1 MTLAKLHLGQ
11 NIGKR
16 KLTTLELLLIAAF
29 ALFLAYMSV
38 EPLVLPEGAMP
49 TTRPVVAAVAP
60 APVPADV
67 SAAAPVEPAP
77 SAQAAASS
85 VDTPQPAASQAQA
98 TATATE
104 TVQPAAEQKA
114 STSIPVGTIKPVFI
128 VTANSTVL
136 ERIAPIATVTIEEVA
151 SPAATAEAA
160 AVPVAPAPQE
170 TAQVDVAPAPAPAA
184 PQPAPV
190 VAEAPKQAAALR
202 FEVSDATGVDGFA
215 KGVAQALEQ
224 SGIAIAKVSS
234 VPAGKQRRTVIL
246 FREGFEEEAKRLSK
260 LFVTAPALVNNTA
273 SKDNAD
279 VADVK
284 LVLGSAAAREKNLL
298 ASDSGLPK
306 LSLGRLARSN

>member
-16 KLTTLELLLIAAF
+16 KLTTLELLLIASF

-38 EPLVLPEGAMP
+38 EPLVLPEGSAP
-49 TTRPVVAAVAP
+49 TARTVVATAAPAPALPEVSATAPTEPAAP
-60 APVPADV
+60 APVVAPATD
-67 SAAAPVEPAP
+67 AAQPVPA
-77 SAQAAASS
+77 QTAATTTE
-85 VDTPQPAASQAQA
+85 VKQP
-98 TATATE
+98 
-104 TVQPAAEQKA
+104 VAEQKA
-114 STSIPVGTIKPVFI
+114 ATTTTIETIKPIFV

-151 SPAATAEAA
+151 APAATADAA
-160 AVPVAPAPQE
+160 AVPVAAPQE
-170 TAQVDVAPAPAPAA
+170 TAQLDVAPVPAPAA

-202 FEVSDATGVDGFA
+202 LEVSDATGVDGFA
-215 KGVAQALEQ
+215 KRVAQALEQ

-234 VPAGKQRRTVIL
+234 VPAGKQRRNVIL
-246 FREGFEEEAKRLSK
+246 FRDGFEEEAKRLSK
-260 LFVTAPALVNNTA
+260 LFVTAPALVNNAA
-273 SKDNAD
+273 SKASAD

-298 ASDSGLPK
+298 ASDDGLPK